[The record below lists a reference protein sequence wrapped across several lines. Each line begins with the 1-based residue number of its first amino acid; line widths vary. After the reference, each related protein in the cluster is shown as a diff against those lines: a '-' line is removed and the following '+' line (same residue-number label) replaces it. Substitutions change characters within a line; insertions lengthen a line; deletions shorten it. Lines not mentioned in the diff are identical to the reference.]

1 MPRSAAK
8 NAPPAKSVRGNPET
22 ILQGKIMDA
31 LGLLPGVR
39 VWRNAIGTAV
49 YEGGAR
55 VEYGVGGVGAP
66 DLLVE
71 VLHPPTGHWLAVW
84 IEVKTPVGAIRPD
97 QKVWHAAARRFH
109 RNVANVRSIADAL
122 AVVAEVQA
130 HGRVVSAWE
139 VAA

>member
-1 MPRSAAK
+1 MPR
-8 NAPPAKSVRGNPET
+8 NAVNQAPKKTLRSNPEAM
-22 ILQGKIMDA
+22 LQGRIMAA
-31 LGLLPGVR
+31 LGVLPGVT
-39 VWRNAIGTAV
+39 VWRNNVGTAV

-55 VEYGVGGVGAP
+55 VEYGVGGKGAP

-109 RNVANVRSIADAL
+109 RNVANVRSVADAL